1 MDFPVNS
8 LQPSRLREAWNSEG
22 LIEEITAGMVTMIEP
37 REVVG
42 HFEAREVVS
51 GAPTDILYV
60 WAWSLFL
67 FQSR

>member
-1 MDFPVNS
+1 
-8 LQPSRLREAWNSEG
+8 
-22 LIEEITAGMVTMIEP
+22 MVTMIEP

-60 WAWSLFL
+60 WAWSLSF
-67 FQSR
+67 FFKVGNIEKAKPIEIFGIIIN